1 MVHGTFEKYFWSFN
15 SSVITALMMYAR
27 HCVKCFMYT
36 VLLNFYTYKI
46 DAPFVIIY
54 T

>member
-1 MVHGTFEKYFWSFN
+1 
-15 SSVITALMMYAR
+15 MYAR

-46 DAPFVIIY
+46 DALFVIIY